1 MELNNIELNFI
12 KIINL
17 FEYKVKE
24 FEIIERKIL
33 LINNNV
39 INTINNN
46 EIFFKNKIISDKE
59 YKNNLDNINNIILN
73 LDKIK
78 KNNFISNKSYYDVNL
93 FINNLLKDIL
103 TFNKSL
109 CSFKLID
116 VLDIYDIKWRNSI
129 NNNLL
134 NSVLFFNT
142 IFNCIK
148 LELEN
153 NSDKENGYIEV
164 NNNEVKKTNI
174 FENIHGAILKI
185 HFNNKI
191 IIIFGYFINDNL
203 NLIKNNKIF
212 NKKNDKINK
221 MLKKEVIPDKF
232 KEEFYK
238 QLSLRTFIVNS
249 SEEIINII
257 KDAYSKNIFYKSLS
271 LTSLLHT
278 FSNSDFNKQ
287 RDILTIL
294 IISDTKSATLA
305 SLLYDILLKKDD
317 PFNAKIL
324 YLSLNKF
331 VQSKFDFVFNNFNEN
346 VNKLKS
352 INIDDISYEKR
363 ISLLDTSDLNKTKA
377 IDKLKMNNGGS
388 LFGTGDNKSQ
398 NWLDGFLKIPFNC
411 YKTNKIFTY
420 VQDYKNTLKSFT
432 ENIKNNNLELYN
444 ILNKYDYPET
454 DYQIDIYL
462 NNINNY
468 FDKYIQIID
477 DNIIKDKIYD
487 DFQKIISMWNNYIK
501 NRKEFILNVR
511 EKLNKSVYGNEKS
524 KKTIET
530 IIAQWMSGN
539 NNGAILGFNGPPG
552 VGKTTLAKK
561 GISECLVDD
570 DNNTR
575 PFAFIPLGGSTN
587 GSTLEGHNYTYVG
600 STWGKIVEILMDTKC
615 LNPIIFFDEVDKI
628 SNTEHGKEIIGIL
641 THLTDQTQNDKFND
655 KYFSGIDLDL
665 SKALFIF
672 SYNDPSLIDPILK
685 DRITEIKINHLNL
698 KDKIIIVKD
707 YLLPEICSIL
717 GYKNDDII
725 IEEDNIIHIIDSYTY
740 EAGVRKLKEKLF
752 EILRVFNLERIYDN
766 NKIDFPYTFTKNKID
781 SILEDHIKINFN
793 KISNTPKI
801 GFVNGLYATS
811 AGIGG
816 LTVIEVTK
824 TFSETK
830 FSLELT
836 GHQGDI
842 MKESV
847 KCAKTI
853 AWNLLSQDN
862 KKIIL
867 DQMKDLSW
875 GLHVH
880 TPDGATPKDGP
891 SAGAAITLAILSFLI
906 NSPIKN
912 DIAMTGEIDLN
923 GNIKKIGGLT
933 SKLSGAKKAGV
944 KTVLVPHENLDD
956 LELIRKKELSNEDNN
971 FNIITVNTIYD
982 VIKYSFTK
990 NVKLK
995 KNKLFFEDVSYYNRY
1010 FKVKH
1015 K

>member
-1 MELNNIELNFI
+1 MELNNIELNFN
-12 KIINL
+12 KLINL
-17 FEYKVKE
+17 FEYKIKE
-24 FEIIERKIL
+24 FYKIDNKINVIYNNIINTL
-33 LINNNV
+33 NNNQ
-39 INTINNN
+39 I
-46 EIFFKNKIISDKE
+46 IFTNKIINDKA
-59 YKNNLDNINNIILN
+59 YTQNLNNINNIIITLN
-73 LDKIK
+73 KIK
-78 KNNFISNKSYYDVNL
+78 NNNVISNSSYYDVNL
-93 FINNLLKDIL
+93 SINNLLKDIL
-103 TFNKSL
+103 LLNQSVCSL
-109 CSFKLID
+109 KINDILN
-116 VLDIYDIKWRNSI
+116 IYDIYWK
-129 NNNLL
+129 NNISDYYLDI
-134 NSVLFFNT
+134 VLFYDN
-142 IFNCIK
+142 IYNCIK
-148 LELEN
+148 LKLEDNSN
-153 NSDKENGYIEV
+153 NENGLIEICKNKF
-164 NNNEVKKTNI
+164 NNKNVLQD
-174 FENIHGAILKI
+174 IHGAKLKI
-185 HFNNKI
+185 HFNNKVI
-191 IIIFGYFINDNL
+191 NIFGYFVNDNL
-203 NLIKNNKIF
+203 NVIKNHKIF
-212 NKKNDKINK
+212 KNKNNIINK
-221 MLKKEVIPDKF
+221 LLKKEVIPDKF
-232 KEEFYK
+232 KQEYFL
-238 QLSLRTFIVNS
+238 QLSLRNFIINS
-249 SEEIINII
+249 PEEIINII
-257 KDAYSKNIFYKSLS
+257 KDSYSKNIFFKSLS
-271 LTSLLHT
+271 LTTLLQT
-278 FSNSDFNKQ
+278 FSTSSFDKQ

-294 IISDTKSATLA
+294 IISDTKSSILA

-324 YLSLNKF
+324 YLSLHKF
-331 VQSKFDFVFNNFNEN
+331 IQNKFDFAFNNFNEN
-346 VNKLKS
+346 VDKIKNMTL
-352 INIDDISYEKR
+352 DDISYEKR
-363 ISLLDTSDLNKTKA
+363 ISLLDTTDFNKSKA

-388 LFGTGDNKSQ
+388 LFGSSDNKSQ
-398 NWLDGFLKIPFNC
+398 TWLDGFLKIPFNS
-411 YKTNKIFTY
+411 YKTNKIFNFINN
-420 VQDYKNTLKSFT
+420 YKNTLKLFT
-432 ENIKNNNLELYN
+432 ENIKVNNQELYN
-444 ILNKYDYPET
+444 ILTKYNYPET
-454 DYQIDIYL
+454 DYQIDLYL

-477 DNIIKDKIYD
+477 DSPVKDEIYD
-487 DFQKIISMWNNYIK
+487 DFQNIITIWKNYIID
-501 NRKEFILNVR
+501 RKEFISNVR
-511 EKLNKSVYGNEKS
+511 EKLNKSVYGNENS

-561 GISECLVDD
+561 GISECLIDD

-600 STWGKIVEILMDTKC
+600 STWGKIVDILMDTKC

-641 THLTDQTQNDKFND
+641 THLTDQSQNDKFND

-685 DRITEIKINHLNL
+685 DRITEIKINPLNL
-698 KDKIIIVKD
+698 KDKIIIVKE
-707 YLLPEICSIL
+707 YILPEICSIL
-717 GYKNDDII
+717 GYKDDDII
-725 IEEDNIIHIIDSYTY
+725 IEEDNVIHLIESYTY

-766 NKIDFPYTFTKNKID
+766 SKIDFPYTFTKNKID

-793 KISNTPKI
+793 KISNIPKI

-853 AWNLLSQDN
+853 AWNLLSENN
-862 KKIIL
+862 KKKIL

-944 KTVLVPHENLDD
+944 KSVLIPHENLDD
-956 LELIRKKELSNEDNN
+956 LELIRKKDLSQEDTN

-990 NVKLK
+990 NIKL
-995 KNKLFFEDVSYYNRY
+995 
-1010 FKVKH
+1010 
-1015 K
+1015 

>member
-1 MELNNIELNFI
+1 MELNNIELNFN
-12 KIINL
+12 KIISL
-17 FEYKVKE
+17 FEYKLKE
-24 FEIIERKIL
+24 YKMIEDKL
-33 LINNNV
+33 NLINNNLV
-39 INTINNN
+39 NTINNN
-46 EIFFKNKIISDKE
+46 EKKFINKIISNKE
-59 YKNNLDNINNIILN
+59 YAKNFNCINDIIVNLNKIRQNNIIS
-73 LDKIK
+73 
-78 KNNFISNKSYYDVNL
+78 KNSYYDINL
-93 FINNLLKDIL
+93 SINNLVKDIL
-103 TFNKSL
+103 SFNENL
-109 CSFKLID
+109 CSMKITD
-116 VLDIYDIKWRNSI
+116 TLDIYDINWKNNI
-129 NNNLL
+129 NLDYILFYNN
-134 NSVLFFNT
+134 

-148 LELEN
+148 LKFEDN
-153 NSDKENGYIEV
+153 FNKENKLINV
-164 NNNEVKKTNI
+164 IKNKSKSKNI
-174 FENIHGAILKI
+174 YTDIHGAILKI
-185 HFNNKI
+185 YLNNKVI
-191 IIIFGYFINDNL
+191 IIDGYFINDNL
-203 NLIKNNKIF
+203 NIIKNNSVFK
-212 NKKNDKINK
+212 KKNETVNN
-221 MLKKEVIPDKF
+221 LLTKEVIPDNF
-232 KEEFYK
+232 KINFLK
-238 QLSLRTFIVNS
+238 QLSLRNFIVNS

-257 KDAYSKNIFYKSLS
+257 KDLYSKNIYYKSLS
-271 LTSLLHT
+271 LTTLLHT
-278 FSNSDFNKQ
+278 FSNSNFDKQ

-317 PFNAKIL
+317 PFNAKVL
-324 YLSLNKF
+324 YLSLHKF
-331 VQSKFDFVFNNFNEN
+331 VQNKFDFVLNNFNEN
-346 VNKLKS
+346 VDKIKNMT
-352 INIDDISYEKR
+352 IDDISYEKR
-363 ISLLDTSDLNKTKA
+363 ISLLDTTDFNKGKA
-377 IDKLKMNNGGS
+377 IDKLKINNGGG
-388 LFGTGDNKSQ
+388 LFGSNDNKSQ
-398 NWLDGFLKIPFNC
+398 TWLDGFLKIPFNL
-411 YKTNKIFTY
+411 YKTNKIFTF
-420 VQDYKNTLKSFT
+420 VINYKNTLQLFI
-432 ENIKNNNLELYN
+432 ENIKNKNQELYN
-444 ILNKYDYPET
+444 ILIKYDFPQT
-454 DYQIDIYL
+454 DYEINIYL
-462 NNINNY
+462 HNINNY
-468 FDKYIQIID
+468 FDKYIQIVD
-477 DNIIKDKIYD
+477 DNIIKDEIYD
-487 DFQKIISMWNNYIK
+487 EFNNIINIWENYISE
-501 NRKEFILNVR
+501 RKIFIFNVR
-511 EKLNKSVYGNEKS
+511 EKLNNSVYGNENS

-530 IIAQWMSGN
+530 IIAQWISGKN
-539 NNGAILGFNGPPG
+539 DGAILGFNGPPG

-600 STWGKIVEILMDTKC
+600 STWGKIVDILMDTKC

-655 KYFSGIDLDL
+655 KYFSGVELDL

-672 SYNDPSLIDPILK
+672 SYNDSSLIDPILK
-685 DRITEIKINHLNL
+685 DRITEIKINPLNL
-698 KDKIIIVKD
+698 KDKIIIVNN
-707 YLLPEICSIL
+707 YILPEICKIL
-717 GYKNDDII
+717 GYKENDII
-725 IEEDNIIHIIDSYTY
+725 IEEDNIIYIIESYTY

-752 EILRVFNLERIYDN
+752 EIIRVFNLERIYN
-766 NKIDFPYTFTKNKID
+766 NKDIIFPYTFTKEKID

-944 KTVLVPHENLDD
+944 KTVLIPHENLDD
-956 LELIRKKELSNEDNN
+956 LELIRKKDLSQEDNN

-990 NVKLK
+990 NIKL
-995 KNKLFFEDVSYYNRY
+995 
-1010 FKVKH
+1010 
-1015 K
+1015 

>member
-1 MELNNIELNFI
+1 MELNNIELNFN

-24 FEIIERKIL
+24 YEKIENKL
-33 LINNNV
+33 NLINNNI
-39 INTINNN
+39 INTLSNN
-46 EIFFKNKIISDKE
+46 EILFKNKLFTDKD
-59 YKNNLDNINNIILN
+59 YTNNLNSINNIIIN
-73 LDKIK
+73 LDKIRQ
-78 KNNFISNKSYYDVNL
+78 NNIISNESYYDVNL
-93 FINNLLKDIL
+93 SINDLIKETLIL
-103 TFNKSL
+103 NEKL
-109 CSFKLID
+109 CSLRITD
-116 VLDIYDIKWRNSI
+116 ILDIYDINWKNNI
-129 NNNLL
+129 NDNLL
-134 NSVLFFNT
+134 KLVLFYNN

-148 LELEN
+148 IRLEDI
-153 NSDKENGYIEV
+153 SDKDNGFIEIDK
-164 NNNEVKKTNI
+164 NKLKKKNI
-174 FENIHGAILKI
+174 FQDIHGATLKL
-185 HFNNKI
+185 HFNKKI
-191 IIIFGYFINDNL
+191 IIIYGYFINDNL
-203 NLIKNNKIF
+203 NIIKNNKIF
-212 NKKNDKINK
+212 KKKNNKINNL
-221 MLKKEVIPDKF
+221 LKKEVIPDKF
-232 KEEFYK
+232 KIDFFK
-238 QLSLRTFIVNS
+238 QLTLRTFVVNS
-249 SEEIINII
+249 CEEIIDII
-257 KDAYSKNIFYKSLS
+257 KNSYSKHIFYKSLS
-271 LTSLLHT
+271 LTSLLQT
-278 FSNSDFNKQ
+278 FSTSNFDKQ

-317 PFNAKIL
+317 PFNAKVL
-324 YLSLNKF
+324 YLSLHKSIQN
-331 VQSKFDFVFNNFNEN
+331 KFDFVFNTFNDN
-346 VNKLKS
+346 VNKIK
-352 INIDDISYEKR
+352 NMTIDDVSYEKR
-363 ISLLDTSDLNKTKA
+363 ISLLDTSDFNKSKA
-377 IDKLKMNNGGS
+377 IDKLKINSGGG
-388 LFGTGDNKSQ
+388 LFGSTDNKSQ
-398 NWLDGFLKIPFNC
+398 TWLDGFLKIPFNS
-411 YKTNKIFTY
+411 YKTNKIFTFINN
-420 VQDYKNTLKSFT
+420 YKITLKSFT
-432 ENIKNNNLELYN
+432 ENIKENNQELHN

-454 DYQIDIYL
+454 DYQIDLYL

-477 DNIIKDKIYD
+477 DSPIKDEIYD
-487 DFQKIISMWNNYIK
+487 DFQNIITIWNDYVR
-501 NRKEFILNVR
+501 NRKEFISNVR
-511 EKLNKSVYGNEKS
+511 QKLNKSVYGNENS

-575 PFAFIPLGGSTN
+575 PFAFIALGGSTN

-600 STWGKIVEILMDTKC
+600 STWGKIVDILMDTKC

-685 DRITEIKINHLNL
+685 DRITEIKINPLNL
-698 KDKIIIVKD
+698 KDKIIIVKE
-707 YLLPEICSIL
+707 YILPEICSIL
-717 GYKNDDII
+717 GYKDDDII
-725 IEEDNIIHIIDSYTY
+725 IEENNVIHLIESYTY
-740 EAGVRKLKEKLF
+740 EAGVRKLKEKIF

-801 GFVNGLYATS
+801 GFVNGLYATY

-853 AWNLLSQDN
+853 AWNLLSENN
-862 KKIIL
+862 KKNIL

-956 LELIRKKELSNEDNN
+956 LELIRKKDLSQEDTN

-990 NVKLK
+990 NVKL
-995 KNKLFFEDVSYYNRY
+995 
-1010 FKVKH
+1010 
-1015 K
+1015 